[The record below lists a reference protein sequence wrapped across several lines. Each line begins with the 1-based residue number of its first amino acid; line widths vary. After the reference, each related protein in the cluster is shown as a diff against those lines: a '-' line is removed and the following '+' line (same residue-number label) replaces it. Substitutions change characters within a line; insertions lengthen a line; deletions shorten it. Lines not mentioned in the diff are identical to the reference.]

1 MLERRRF
8 ATSIA
13 LGCLLLAGCTQTAMT
28 GGQPSTSSEQ
38 STVDT
43 ATHTVGTMKAS
54 GGANVANLLQKARA
68 VVIFPDLVKGGLGL
82 GASRG
87 QGVLLARTATG
98 WSDPAFYEST
108 SVSLG
113 VQIGL
118 EESAVVMFVLS
129 QKALDTL
136 LQTSSFTMK
145 AGGGLSMADFNT
157 ATQEQLNGADVV
169 IWSKS
174 SGAYG
179 GLSLSGSDIAQ
190 HTGEDQAYY
199 GQPVTAR
206 DIIAGKVTNPAAAAL
221 VKALGA

>member
-8 ATSIA
+8 ATSVA
-13 LGCLLLAGCTQTAMT
+13 LGCLWLAGCTQNTAT
-28 GGQPSTSSEQ
+28 GGQQSTSSQQ
-38 STVDT
+38 STVDQ
-43 ATHTVGTMKAS
+43 ATHTVATMKAG
-54 GGANVANLLQKARA
+54 GGAKVAGLLQKAKA
-68 VVIFPDLVKGGLGL
+68 VMIFPDLVKGGVGL

-87 QGVLLARTATG
+87 QGVLLGHTATG

-108 SVSLG
+108 AVSVGL
-113 VQIGL
+113 QIGL

-145 AGGGLSMADFNT
+145 AGGGLSLADLNT
-157 ATQEQLNGADVV
+157 ATQDQLNGADVV

-174 SGAYG
+174 SGAFG
-179 GLSLSGSDIAQ
+179 GLTVSGSDIAQ

-221 VKALGA
+221 VSALGA

>member
-13 LGCLLLAGCTQTAMT
+13 LSCLLLAGCAQTGST
-28 GGQPSTSSEQ
+28 GAQASTGSEQ
-38 STVDT
+38 ATVDQ
-43 ATHTVGTMKAS
+43 ATHTVATMKAS
-54 GGANVANLLQKARA
+54 GGTKVASLLQKAKA
-68 VVIFPDLVKGGLGL
+68 VVIFPDLVKGGIGL

-145 AGGGLSMADFNT
+145 AGGGLSLADFNT
-157 ATQEQLNGADVV
+157 ATQDQLNGADVV

-174 SGAYG
+174 SGAFG
-179 GLSLSGSDIAQ
+179 GLSVSGSDISQ

-206 DIIAGKVTNPAAAAL
+206 DIIAGKVTNPAAAGLLTAI
-221 VKALGA
+221 GS